1 MLSACVISPLLFLT
15 QSLAQET
22 KSAQPPA
29 LEPVKTTI
37 TVTESIATEAPAS
50 VSIVGRPELQKV
62 PGINLDDR
70 LRSVPGFSL
79 FRRTSSLVAH
89 PTTQGVSLRGMG
101 SSGASRSL
109 VLWDGIPV
117 NDPFGGWVYWTR
129 IPPDEVERV
138 EISRGASTSV
148 FGDRAMSGAIALFSR
163 EPERHR
169 LNGRF
174 EAGNRNSQDVSAG
187 FSEIW
192 GRLGISGQGRAYQTD
207 GYYIVPANRRGRIDT
222 LAGVGFVTS
231 VVRLDYFGG
240 VNRLFLKTDIL
251 SETRK
256 NGTPIQNNSTGLGN
270 IALRFQRQSGN
281 DSLSF
286 AGFHTREAFRSGF
299 ATIAADRNS
308 ERVNFFQRVPAEAV
322 GVTGVWQHRA
332 GRFNTAAGGDALRVE
347 GYSTDAFPTQ
357 RVVGGG
363 PLLQHGV
370 FGQADF
376 KLGPVRFFAGGRH
389 QFTGQDRTF
398 FSPSTGFVV
407 GRGRLRGR
415 GSVYRS
421 FRAPTLNELFR
432 NFRAGN
438 AETRA
443 NPALQP
449 ETVFGSEVGADWV
462 GESTR
467 VRVTGFR
474 SSIGNIITNVTLLST
489 PAQII
494 RQRRNAASALSRG
507 MEAEIQQRWRSF
519 RFDAGYLFVDSR
531 VATRERVPQIPK
543 HQGSGQLAYDRNG
556 TLASVGVRGY
566 AFQFEEDLNQNKL
579 PGFAT
584 VQAVLR
590 QRLAKGFSAVA
601 AFENLLDRE
610 YLTGKTAATIAIGAP
625 RLWRVGLR
633 WDGRR

>member
-1 MLSACVISPLLFLT
+1 M
-15 QSLAQET
+15 
-22 KSAQPPA
+22 
-29 LEPVKTTI
+29 
-37 TVTESIATEAPAS
+37 TESIATEAPAS
-50 VSIVGRPELQKV
+50 LSVTGRLELQKI

-79 FRRTSSLVAH
+79 FRRTSSLAAH

-109 VLWDGIPV
+109 VLWDGLPI

-129 IPPDEVERV
+129 VPPDEVERIEV
-138 EISRGASTSV
+138 SRGASTSV
-148 FGDRAMSGAIALFSR
+148 FGDRAMSGTIAIFSR
-163 EPERHR
+163 EPERRR
-169 LNGRF
+169 LNAQF
-174 EAGNRNSQDVSAG
+174 EAGNRSSYDASAG

-192 GRLGISGQGRAYQTD
+192 GRFGISGQGRAYETD
-207 GYYIVPANRRGRIDT
+207 GFYIVPANRRGRVDT
-222 LAGVGFVTS
+222 FAGVRFVTS

-240 VNRLFLKTDIL
+240 ANRLFLKTDIL
-251 SETRK
+251 AEDRK
-256 NGTPIQNNSTGLGN
+256 NGTPLQNNSTGLGN
-270 IALRFQRQSGN
+270 IALRYQRQSGN
-281 DSLSF
+281 DSISL
-286 AGFHTREAFRSGF
+286 AGFHTREAFRSSF

-308 ERVNFFQRVPAEAV
+308 ERISFLQRVPSEAV
-322 GVTGVWQHRA
+322 GVTAVWQHRA
-332 GRFNTAAGGDALRVE
+332 SRFNAVAGGDALRVE

-357 RVVGGG
+357 IVVGGG

-370 FGQADF
+370 FGQTDF
-376 KLGPVRFFAGGRH
+376 KVGPARFFAGGRH
-389 QFTGQDRTF
+389 QYTGQDRTF

-407 GRGRLRGR
+407 GRGRLRAR

-443 NPALQP
+443 NPALLP

-467 VRVTGFR
+467 LRVTGFR
-474 SSIGNIITNVTLLST
+474 SSIGDIITNVTLLST

-507 MEAEIQQRWRSF
+507 METEFQQRWRDF
-519 RFDAGYLFVDSR
+519 RFDAGYLF
-531 VATRERVPQIPK
+531 AETRFSTGERLPQVPK
-543 HQGSGQLAYDRNG
+543 HQGSGQIAYDRNG
-556 TLASVGVRGY
+556 TLAAIGVRSFG
-566 AFQFEEDLNQNKL
+566 FQFEEDLNQNRL

-584 VQAVLR
+584 VQLVVR

-610 YLTGKTAATIAIGAP
+610 YLTGRTAATIAIGAP